1 MKNPTTL
8 YRWLLIALIAFLL
21 PAYTTAQFIEVPEDK
36 ASCTSIM
43 VGKLASTDGS
53 VMTSH
58 SCDGN
63 YRTWLNIVPAAK
75 HAAGSTRKIQWGLLH
90 TETPWDTRRVTVKGE
105 IPQVAETYAYFN
117 VAYPAMNQK
126 QLAIG
131 ETTISGRRDLIND
144 DGLFLI
150 EELQAIALERCSTA
164 RQAIQ
169 LMGDLAV
176 KYGYGDAGE
185 CLTIADKNEV
195 WHFEIF
201 GAGMNY
207 TSAVWAAVRIPD
219 DHVGV
224 SANIPR
230 ISTIDL
236 KKKDYYMA
244 SENIFT
250 LAEEYGFW
258 DPKSGE
264 PFKMWKA
271 YGGGRK
277 AFSIREFF
285 VLSTMAPSLKLTQ
298 DVDEL
303 PFSVKPDKKV
313 SVSDVFA
320 YYRQTYEGTEFDAT
334 KNLLV
339 RDTRRRPGDQAGA
352 EAPMMKSPVANPY
365 MGSDMRNLLNTLAP
379 NTVQSQRTIAVPQCS
394 YSQVIQVRGWLPDE
408 IGGIAWFSFDN
419 PGESPRIPIYSGVL
433 SLPKSFELCGQKN
446 YSEESAIWQ
455 FRRTN
460 RLAEVKWGVTRTHIE
475 NGVRELEEKAFAE
488 IPAIDKTA
496 LELYNAAKG
505 KPAETDERGNPKPE
519 AYRVFLTNYSND
531 FARAAAKRWWEM
543 GDYFFTLYARG
554 I

>member
-1 MKNPTTL
+1 MKNQTNL
-8 YRWLLIALIAFLL
+8 NRWLLITLIVFIIPAFSN
-21 PAYTTAQFIEVPEDK
+21 AQFIEITEEE

-43 VGKLASTDGS
+43 VGKLATTDGS
-53 VMTSH
+53 VITSH

-75 HAAGSTRKIQWGLLH
+75 HAAGSTRKVQWGLLH
-90 TETPWDTRRVTVKGE
+90 NETPWDTRRVTVKGE
-105 IPQVAETYAYFN
+105 IPQAAETYAYFN

-126 QLAIG
+126 QLAMG
-131 ETTISGRRDLIND
+131 ETTIGGRRELAND

-150 EELQAIALERCSTA
+150 EELQAIALERCTTA

-230 ISTIDL
+230 ISTLDL
-236 KKKDYYMA
+236 KKPDYYMA
-244 SENIFT
+244 SENIFS
-250 LAEEYGFW
+250 LAQEYGYW
-258 DPKSGE
+258 DPAKGE

-271 YGGGRK
+271 YGGRPK

-285 VLSTMAPSLKLTQ
+285 ILSTMAPSLKLSQ

-303 PFSVKPDKKV
+303 PFSVKPEKKV
-313 SVSDVFA
+313 SVRDVFA

-339 RDTRRRPGDQAGA
+339 RDTRRRPG
-352 EAPMMKSPVANPY
+352 ETAPVDNAMVKSPVASPY
-365 MGSDMRNLLNTLAP
+365 IGNDMRNLINTLAP
-379 NTVQSQRTIAVPQCS
+379 GTK
-394 YSQVIQVRGWLPDE
+394 
-408 IGGIAWFSFDN
+408 IGRAS
-419 PGESPRIPIYSGVL
+419 
-433 SLPKSFELCGQKN
+433 C
-446 YSEESAIWQ
+446 
-455 FRRTN
+455 
-460 RLAEVKWGVTRTHIE
+460 
-475 NGVRELEEKAFAE
+475 RE
-488 IPAIDKTA
+488 
-496 LELYNAAKG
+496 
-505 KPAETDERGNPKPE
+505 
-519 AYRVFLTNYSND
+519 RV
-531 FARAAAKRWWEM
+531 
-543 GDYFFTLYARG
+543 
-554 I
+554 